1 MINKQNSDFENG
13 FQKSKHI
20 ITKLKAFSFDTP
32 KSIKCQNKG
41 LKEHVVDGNRPIRK
55 RQAHNQHS

>member
-13 FQKSKHI
+13 FEKSKHI

-32 KSIKCQNKG
+32 K
-41 LKEHVVDGNRPIRK
+41 EHDEKDIPCCGWK
-55 RQAHNQHS
+55 